1 MRRRRKHTDLV
12 TRLRPFINAGPT
24 PEAMVDADP
33 IRMFLFR
40 WIIETGDPIETI
52 AQGFDLD
59 AQLIEDLLVRRLA
72 RLPES
77 EALALAERLGVP
89 LHRAPSIK

>member
-1 MRRRRKHTDLV
+1 MRRRRGESGLAK
-12 TRLRPFINAGPT
+12 RLRPFVNTAPAS
-24 PEAMVDADP
+24 ELMVDVDP

-40 WIIETGDPIETI
+40 WIIETGDPVETV

-59 AQLIEDLLVRRLA
+59 AGLIKDILERRVA

-77 EALALAERLGVP
+77 EALVIAERLGVS
-89 LHRAPSIK
+89 LERARLAE